1 LSNASNVKTLALM
14 MRHER
19 KDFLLT
25 MKKKNQ
31 ELLNLKK
38 CGREVKIGD
47 ISSEETKIIEEKI
60 VEAFKDERGSMWKY
74 MKKTMHLRKKVEEWL
89 VNLRRLIQESDT
101 LLKSQKKSQVKLN
114 VKTKTKEETV

>member
-1 LSNASNVKTLALM
+1 LSGASNVKTLALM

-19 KDFLLT
+19 KDLLLT

-60 VEAFKDERGSMWKY
+60 VEAFKDGGGSMWQC
-74 MKKTMHLRKKVEEWL
+74 MKKIHLRNQNIQEWL
-89 VNLRRLIQESDT
+89 VNLRRLM
-101 LLKSQKKSQVKLN
+101 KGKRKFK
-114 VKTKTKEETV
+114 